1 MVIQTLPK
9 TVIPESRI
17 LSSPS
22 EYYKAFILRKTRQ
35 TAVLLTEALDAG
47 FRGQMYTSRPYEVFD
62 RVNKSL
68 WRTLKETPMNTGNS
82 VGCSINFLKTLLY
95 KCLLCTAIKLV
106 LLVITH
112 DSDVRTSKYY

>member
-9 TVIPESRI
+9 TVITEWGI

-35 TAVLLTEALDAG
+35 TVVLLTEVLDAG

-68 WRTLKETPMNTGNS
+68 WRTLKETPMNTGNII
-82 VGCSINFLKTLLY
+82 GCSIELPQNPPLQMPFMYCHQTG
-95 KCLLCTAIKLV
+95 TV
-106 LLVITH
+106 SH
-112 DSDVRTSKYY
+112 QS